1 MLFQDQSFY
10 LCRIP
15 LDAASADDVEVLR
28 KAKHTDNFTELF
40 NEFEEKRSHAFNE
53 DGLYGVVRAEEI
65 FTIVRTQGDD
75 YAREKAFEE
84 VKSNLITNLEH
95 RVMHKNDQ
103 KAKKILRDVHGIEQ
117 DFQTSS

>member
-1 MLFQDQSFY
+1 MLYQDQSFY

-15 LDAASADDVEVLR
+15 LDAASADDVEVLK
-28 KAKHTDNFTELF
+28 KARHTDNFTELF

-75 YAREKAFEE
+75 NARQKAFDEA
-84 VKSNLITNLEH
+84 KSSLITNLEH
-95 RVMHKNDQ
+95 RVMQNKDS
-103 KAKKILRDVHGIEQ
+103 KAKKILREVHGVE
-117 DFQTSS
+117 DNFKA